1 MTPTKSGILHIA
13 NSTRY
18 NTDDIVNLFSTFE
31 LQARAP

>member
-31 LQARAP
+31 DRMQA